1 MSHHDHAALSSSDDH
16 ARESS
21 SSTPTRLAT
30 LDGFVG
36 VSASPDGV
44 QIDQLEPLTELRVR
58 TCNSTYEIFVVEPHR
73 SRVVVRGGQHFP
85 IPTRATLEGSTFGGS
100 CLKLGWIG
108 AGFCMEIHSDDVVIV
123 TSPVCGVR
131 LGQVSPAGRRDA
143 GYELCCRIGQGVTP

>member
-1 MSHHDHAALSSSDDH
+1 MTHDHSTALSSSDDH

-131 LGQVSPAGRRDA
+131 LGSGRSSR
-143 GYELCCRIGQGVTP
+143 CRHAPTVNGPT